1 MIANNFPKTKKVLLL
16 IPNGAEELEISA
28 FTDVMGW
35 SRAHGTEP
43 VELVTTGLHKEIKC
57 AWNLRLIPELLFDH
71 ISTDDFDALAIPGG
85 FETAG
90 YYEDA
95 FDERTQTLIRAFH
108 SANKPIA
115 SICVAALA
123 LGKAGILQ
131 EKNATTYDLPEGNR
145 QQQLADFGAL
155 IKRGRVVIDGTII
168 TSTGPATALDVAFV
182 LLQLLTNKENVK
194 QVKHYM
200 RNPCE

>member
-1 MIANNFPKTKKVLLL
+1 MTANNAPKPKKVLLF
-16 IPNGAEELEISA
+16 IPKGAEELEISA

-35 SRAHGTEP
+35 SRIHGTKP
-43 VELVTTGLHKEIKC
+43 VELLTTGLHREIQC
-57 AWNLRLIPELLFDH
+57 AWNLRLIPELLMDDV
-71 ISTDDFDALAIPGG
+71 SANDFDALAIPGG
-85 FETAG
+85 FETAD

-95 FDERTQTLIRAFH
+95 FDERTQKLIRAFH

-123 LGKAGILQ
+123 LGKAGILK

-145 QQQLADFGAL
+145 QQQLADFGAH
-155 IKRGRVVIDGTII
+155 IKKGRVVIDHNII
-168 TSTGPATALDVAFV
+168 TSTGPGTALDVAF
-182 LLQLLTNKENVK
+182 LLLELLTNKENVQ

-200 RNPCE
+200 RISRD